1 MTLKKKR
8 LTMQKTLFD
17 LEEFDEKKLLKNPTT
32 KNVFDEMQTL
42 IEKKESLAKHRKRK
56 VKYG

>member
-1 MTLKKKR
+1 
-8 LTMQKTLFD
+8 MQKTLFD